1 MEICEKEDLRV
12 ISYKE
17 YMSRCK
23 YGDCSVNREKYGLY
37 SKLERT

>member
-1 MEICEKEDLRV
+1 MEICEKEDLKV

-17 YMSRCK
+17 YMFRCK
-23 YGDCSVNREKYGLY
+23 YGDCSANSEKYGLY